1 MIPNPRPRE
10 DITDRG
16 RTWRG
21 RLLVTLGALGLSVTT
36 WAGSGGGRWELPFG
50 TLLYSTAD
58 APLAYRGPL
67 PTLQVAM
74 NASSRAERLLDSE
87 IMRTQ
92 GPAAED
98 KPAGPASEGDQAEA
112 TANANAKAKA
122 KEPEKDAKETEKE
135 EVPRVARAAGRSRPE
150 GLAPDPGAAKTPST
164 AAGEGASHPI
174 VLAKQAIAACQ
185 ARFSKV
191 QDYTCTFHKRER
203 IDGRLTQPYIMSM
216 KSRTHPHSIY
226 FKFQR
231 PKKGREAIYVA
242 GRHGGKIIVHDVGL
256 GKLVAGTMNLDPK
269 GSMAMDENRHPVTE
283 AGIGSLIETV
293 ARHWAVELTPGESR
307 VTFQPNVRVGNH
319 LCTMIETVHP
329 QKHPSFLFHMVKLYI
344 DHEHGLPIRFEAFDW
359 PKRAGVAPELVEE
372 YSYLNL
378 RTNVGLRDQDFD
390 AANPQYSYGRF

>member
-16 RTWRG
+16 RAWRG
-21 RLLVTLGALGLSVTT
+21 WVLVTLGALGLSATA
-36 WAGSGGGRWELPFG
+36 WAGGGSGRWELPFG
-50 TLLYSTAD
+50 TLLYSTAE
-58 APLAYRGPL
+58 APLEYRGPL

-74 NASSRAERLLDSE
+74 NATAAASPRGERMLDPE

-92 GPAAED
+92 GPAVED
-98 KPAGPASEGDQAEA
+98 KPIGLLSESE
-112 TANANAKAKA
+112 KAK
-122 KEPEKDAKETEKE
+122 KEEKTKEKE
-135 EVPRVARAAGRSRPE
+135 QEEVKKGAVPRVASAAGRSRLE
-150 GLAPDPGAAKTPST
+150 GLAHDPGSAKTPST
-164 AAGEGASHPI
+164 AAAEAAGDPI

-242 GRHGGKIIVHDVGL
+242 GRNGGKIIVHDVGL

-269 GSMAMDENRHPVTE
+269 GSMAMDENRHPVSE

-293 ARHWAVELTPGESR
+293 ARHWAIELTAGESR
-307 VTFQPNVRVGNH
+307 VVFQQNVRVGNH
-319 LCTMIETVHP
+319 LCTMIESVHP
-329 QKHPSFLFHMVKLYI
+329 QKQPSFLFYMVKLYI
-344 DHEHGLPIRFEAFDW
+344 DHEHGLPIRFEAYDW
-359 PKRAGVAPELVEE
+359 PRRAGAAPELVEE